1 MATFD
6 IRNLEIFWKV
16 NLVPTV
22 INYEYKSGLQSVEI
36 VDTQGKPY
44 QRLLTH
50 RVNPT
55 KVHSFKE

>member
-22 INYEYKSGLQSVEI
+22 TNYEYKSGLQSVERA
-36 VDTQGKPY
+36 DTQGKPY
-44 QRLLTH
+44 QSAQFQG
-50 RVNPT
+50 VV
-55 KVHSFKE
+55 KGIYIGV